1 MAQRR
6 DRAGLA
12 LEPLLQIRIR
22 GHMRGQHLDGD
33 GAVEA
38 GVSRFVDLAHAPGAQ
53 RGFDSIRTEG
63 RSSLKWHRDVGFLT
77 GREVWPSLAAKV
89 SPDVISVNDQ
99 GHPIQ
104 DNDAADPEA
113 EQAI

>member
-22 GHMRGQHLDGD
+22 GDMLGQHLDGD

-38 GVSRFVDLAHAPGAQ
+38 GVGGFVHLAHAARAEGGVDLVGA
-53 RGFDSIRTEG
+53 EG
-63 RSSLKWHRDVGFLT
+63 GA
-77 GREVWPSLAAKV
+77 AAK
-89 SPDVISVNDQ
+89 
-99 GHPIQ
+99 
-104 DNDAADPEA
+104 
-113 EQAI
+113 